1 MKSDM
6 QTTIGQQAELLY
18 QQTPYANFAII
29 FTAVALY
36 WLFLDHVSA
45 GVLKAW
51 SITICSVAV
60 LRVLLWY
67 YHLKHG
73 DLAPP
78 GTWIRRHVWMTL
90 LMGIT
95 WSGTSVFYFLIDDI
109 QINTLFYVLICGVT
123 TAGVPV
129 LAAWFPAYLAYTLPQ
144 VLVLL
149 GVTFHQGYTEPSTQA
164 LSYFLMI
171 ALLSY
176 YAMLLS
182 LARRSFKNIVSELK
196 LKHKNNALVSELNHE
211 VNQRENLITKRTQ
224 ELMKVNQQ
232 LKDSHAHMLTLS
244 SAVEASPNGIMIT
257 DADGIIQYVNPRC
270 EQITGYVSAEVI
282 GQTPQIYR
290 SDHTSNHLF
299 ADMWVSIR
307 AGKEWS
313 GELQNRRKNGELY
326 WIKEYVAPIRGDE
339 SQITHFVAIQ
349 EDITE
354 AKVLAS
360 ELSYQATHDKLT
372 GLINRSEFERRL
384 TDLVSEARQHDS
396 THAMCFVDLDQFKV
410 INDTCGHIAGD
421 ELLRQLGH
429 LLVGTV
435 RKSDTLARLGGDEFA
450 ILMAHCSQK
459 QAEKIADEVR
469 ERIEQFQFVWESR
482 VFTIGASI
490 GVTSIHQQTIG
501 MTEVLKQ
508 ADTACYAAKNS
519 GRNRVYLYQ
528 DDDKHLVKQ
537 QGEFHWVNE
546 IKQALTDDRFEL
558 FVQPIVSTSTGNV
571 DIFEVLL
578 RLRSEQGDL
587 APPSAFLPT
596 AERYNLSDRVDR
608 WVLDKALTWLDRHS
622 DELPD
627 LKQIAI
633 NLSGASLGNDDIL
646 LFISEKLAQ
655 VSFPASRIKFEITET
670 AAIGN
675 LREATRFIRAMAE
688 LGCEF
693 SLDDFGSGLSSF
705 AYLKHLPVQSIKIDG
720 MFVKDMADDP
730 LDFEMVKSIN
740 DIGHVMGLQTIAEF
754 VENETVWHK
763 LQSIGVDYGQGYH
776 LGKPVPIDLILQQ
789 RQFHNLSAPQQERVQ
804 K

>member
-1 MKSDM
+1 MM
-6 QTTIGQQAELLY
+6 QGDEQIIIGRQAELLY

-36 WLFLDHVSA
+36 WLFIDHVSA
-45 GVLKAW
+45 DILKLW
-51 SITICSVAV
+51 SVTICSVAV
-60 LRVLLWY
+60 LRVGLWY
-67 YHLKHG
+67 YHRKQKWV
-73 DLAPP
+73 ASAA
-78 GTWIRRHVWMTL
+78 TWIRRHVWLTL

-149 GVTFHQGYTEPSTQA
+149 GVTFHKGYTEPSTQA

-182 LARRSFKNIVSELK
+182 LARRSFKNIASELK
-196 LKHKNNALVSELNHE
+196 LKNKNDALVSRLNHE
-211 VNQRENLITKRTQ
+211 VDQRENLIAERTL
-224 ELMKVNQQ
+224 ELTSVNEQ
-232 LKDSHAHMLTLS
+232 LKDSQAHMLTLS

-257 DADGIIQYVNPRC
+257 DANGIIQYVNPRC
-270 EQITGYVSAEVI
+270 EQITGYLSAEVI
-282 GQTPQIYR
+282 GKTPQIFR
-290 SDHTSNHLF
+290 SDKDSGRLF
-299 ADMWVSIR
+299 GDMWASIR
-307 AGKEWS
+307 AGREWS

-326 WIKEYVAPIRGDE
+326 WIKEYVAPIRNNDDK
-339 SQITHFVAIQ
+339 ITHFVAIQ

-354 AKVLAS
+354 ARVLAN

-372 GLINRSEFERRL
+372 GLINRSEFEHRL
-384 TDLVSEARQHDS
+384 VELVKQARTHGS
-396 THAMCFVDLDQFKV
+396 THAMCFIDLDQFKV
-410 INDTCGHIAGD
+410 INDTCGHVAGD

-429 LLVGTV
+429 LLIGTV

-450 ILMAHCSQK
+450 ILMAHCDQK
-459 QAEKIADEVR
+459 QAEKIADDVR

-482 VFTIGASI
+482 VFTVGASI
-490 GVTSIHQQTIG
+490 GVTSIHRQTTD
-501 MTEVLKQ
+501 MTEVLKH

-537 QGEFHWVNE
+537 QGELHWVNE
-546 IKQALTDDRFEL
+546 IKQALTEDRFEL
-558 FVQPIVSTSTGNV
+558 FVQPIVSVRTGKPA
-571 DIFEVLL
+571 IYEVLL

-587 APPSAFLPT
+587 TPPSAFLPS
-596 AERYNLSDRVDR
+596 AERYNLSDKVDR
-608 WVLDKALTWLDRHS
+608 WVLDKALSWLDRHI
-622 DELPD
+622 EALPH
-627 LKQIAI
+627 LQQLAI
-633 NLSGASLGNDDIL
+633 NLSGASLGNDDVL
-646 LFISEKLAQ
+646 QFISDKLRQ
-655 VSFPASRIKFEITET
+655 VSFPASKIKFEITET

-675 LREATRFIRAMAE
+675 LRDATRFIRAMAE

-693 SLDDFGSGLSSF
+693 ALDDFGSGLSSF
-705 AYLKHLPVQSIKIDG
+705 GYLKQLPVQGIKIDG

-754 VENETVWHK
+754 VESETVWQQ
-763 LQSIGVDYGQGYH
+763 LQAIGVDFGQGYY
-776 LGKPVPIDLILQQ
+776 LGRPVPIDAIVH
-789 RQFHNLSAPQQERVQ
+789 RQNVHTSADKQENAL
-804 K
+804 